1 MRPLRPPV
9 LLSLLSCFVLLVA
22 PARAEPP
29 RLASATWT
37 LEDGLPVNSV
47 NDIEVTRDG
56 YVWLATFD
64 GLVRFDGVRFTVFGT
79 ENTPG
84 LTSNRITSVA
94 EAPDGALWL
103 RTEPGRVV
111 RRDPATGA
119 VRSWDLGAGERGP
132 TLIFGRSGTVWA
144 SARQGVARFDGDD
157 FEVIPLVSEGEAD
170 VEALAEE
177 PGGALWIA
185 TERGG
190 VARIPGAASSG
201 AGGDAAGTRW
211 FGVPEGLDTTPTTS
225 VAIGPDGTVWV
236 CSHTGV
242 YRLREGRFVALE
254 SGGAAWREDF
264 VSIVP
269 TGADEAWVIAQTGLF
284 HWKDG
289 VAVTMDRADAARPP
303 IRTSVATDADGH
315 TWALSRTAVLRD
327 GEIVVR
333 SATGDPWTDI
343 ALAPEGGVWVGSGGG
358 GLLRLRDAAI
368 ETLGRALTPA
378 LPKAYGLAA
387 GADGAVWVGSQ
398 RGGLTRIGADG
409 VRTWAAAEGLHRNVG
424 AVLEEPDGTVWAGA
438 NGVHVKVGD
447 RFEPVPEA
455 PTGTVRMIELRRDG
469 SVLVAARD
477 QLWEERD
484 GAWTR
489 LDEVL
494 GLPNAPVR
502 AMLETDDTL
511 WLGTNGAGLLRVAV
525 RAGGELGDVT
535 RLGRAEGF
543 PSDTVRAVWI
553 SPAGTLWV
561 GTEDVGI
568 WGMPLDAGGAGG
580 PPRTF
585 SQPEGLPDHS
595 VHALVP
601 DTLGALWGSTNR
613 GLFRV
618 PVAELDAFARGS
630 DAPVHV
636 ESFGRGDG
644 MEGAEANGGFHRA
657 GLRTADGRIWFASMD
672 GVVVVRP
679 GRVRVDAG
687 RATARVES
695 LRLDGLEQPLFG
707 PRTLS
712 PSERSFGIDYTALP
726 AMYGE
731 KQRFWYRLDGVDPD
745 WVDAGT
751 RRTAWYTQVPP
762 GERTFR
768 VRTSPPD
775 HEGTEATLTLH
786 VVPRFHETAWF
797 RALVA
802 LLATGAAVLAVWSR
816 LAAARRRERVLEERV
831 RARTADLAAEK
842 ELAVTAGR
850 TIAAQAARLLE
861 VDRLKTRFFQ
871 DLSHELRTPLTL
883 VIGPLEDVRTGRHG
897 GLPAAVEAQ
906 VGLAE
911 RNARRLF
918 ALVNQLLDLVRLDAG
933 MLRLERTPQDL
944 VALVAGVAEVHQPLA
959 DRRSIALQ
967 LDLPAEPCIV
977 DFDRRELEKV
987 YANLLGN
994 ALKFTPSHGRVEVVL
1009 RAGDTE
1015 VEVTIR
1021 DSGPG
1026 LSAEVRER
1034 LFERFYSPG
1043 ESSVQAGSG
1052 IGLSLARDL
1061 TERHDGRI
1069 RVESVE
1075 GHGSTFTV
1083 VLPRSRAVVGAPGAR
1098 RPEDR
1103 AVPAPPVPEV
1113 EDIAGPE
1120 SSGEDRTTVLVVD
1133 DHPEVRAW
1141 IRGHLAPR
1149 YQVLEAAN
1157 GREGL
1162 ATARRALPDLV
1173 VSDVM
1178 MPEMNGY
1185 ELVRALRADPDL
1197 EAVPVVLLTAKG
1209 SDESRIEG
1217 LRGGAD
1223 VYLTKPFASQV
1234 LVAQVDGLIAQ
1245 RRLLRERVTEAARAA
1260 PPATGELDEEHLSA
1274 DERYIRKVR
1283 AAIDAQL
1290 HDPAFGVQELAD
1302 AVAQDRAHLFRRVK
1316 QLTGEAPSNL
1326 LRVARLERAATLLA
1340 RRVASVGE
1348 IAYAV
1353 GFNGISHFSKSFRD
1367 HYGVTPTAWATEG
1380 RGEAAGGGASG

>member
-1 MRPLRPPV
+1 MLLPSPLLCLLLAAAPV
-9 LLSLLSCFVLLVA
+9 
-22 PARAEPP
+22 RAEPP

-37 LEDGLPVNSV
+37 LEDGLPLNSV

-94 EAPDGALWL
+94 EASDGALWL

-111 RRDPATGA
+111 RRDPSTGA

-132 TLIFGRSGTVWA
+132 TLLFGSTGTVWA
-144 SARQGVARFDGDD
+144 SAREGVARFDGDD
-157 FEVIPLVSEGEAD
+157 FETIPLAGPGDDLS

-177 PGGALWIA
+177 PGGALWVA
-185 TERGG
+185 TERRG
-190 VARIPGAASSG
+190 VARLPGRSEE
-201 AGGDAAGTRW
+201 DAAPRW
-211 FGVPEGLDTTPTTS
+211 YGVHEGLDETATTN
-225 VAIGPDGTVWV
+225 VAIGPDGTVWA
-236 CSHTGV
+236 CTRAGA
-242 YRLREGRFVALE
+242 YRLREGRFVPLE
-254 SGGAAWREDF
+254 SSGAAWHEEF
-264 VSIVP
+264 VAMVP
-269 TGADEAWVIAQTGLF
+269 TGADEAWVIAQTGLY
-284 HWKDG
+284 HWNDG
-289 VAVTMDRADAARPP
+289 VVVTMDRADAARPP

-327 GEIVVR
+327 GEVVVR
-333 SATGDPWTDI
+333 SPTGDPWTDI
-343 ALAPEGGVWVGSGGG
+343 ALAPEGGVWIGSGGG

-368 ETLGRALTPA
+368 ETLGAALTPA
-378 LPKAYGLAA
+378 LLKAYALAA

-398 RGGLTRIGADG
+398 RGGLTRIDASGEA
-409 VRTWAAAEGLHRNVG
+409 RTWGAAEGLYRNVG
-424 AVLEEPDGTVWAGA
+424 AVLEEPDGTVWAG
-438 NGVHVKVGD
+438 VHQKVGD
-447 RFEPVPEA
+447 RFERGPGG
-455 PTGTVRMIELRRDG
+455 PTGIVRMVEGRRDG
-469 SVLVAARD
+469 SVLVAAGD
-477 QLWEERD
+477 QLWEERE
-484 GAWTR
+484 GAWAR

-494 GLPNAPVR
+494 GLPHAPVR
-502 AMLETDDTL
+502 AMLETDDAV
-511 WLGTNGAGLLRVAV
+511 WLGTNGAGLLRLA
-525 RAGGELGDVT
+525 AGPAGVQRVT
-535 RLGRAEGF
+535 RFGRAEGF
-543 PSDTVRAVWI
+543 PSDTVRSVWR
-553 SPAGTLWV
+553 SPEGTLWV

-568 WGMPLDAGGAGG
+568 WGASEAALSTGAGA
-580 PPRTF
+580 PRVF
-585 SQPEGLPDHS
+585 GQRDGLPDHS

-601 DTLGALWGSTNR
+601 DMFGALWGSTNR

-618 PVAELDAFARGS
+618 LVAQLDAYARGS
-630 DAPVHV
+630 DAPIHV
-636 ESFGRGDG
+636 DTFGRGDG
-644 MEGAEANGGFHRA
+644 MAGAEANGGVHRA
-657 GLRTADGRIWFASMD
+657 GIRTADGRIWFASQD

-679 GRVRVDAG
+679 ELVPFEAVRT
-687 RATARVES
+687 TARVES
-695 LRLDGLEQPLFG
+695 LRLDGVEEPLFG
-707 PRTLS
+707 PRTLA
-712 PSERSFGIDYTALP
+712 PTERSFGVDYTALP
-726 AMYGE
+726 ATYGE

-745 WVDAGT
+745 WVAAGT

-775 HEGTEATLTLH
+775 HEGAEATLTLH
-786 VVPRFHETAWF
+786 VVPRFHETTWF

-802 LLATGAAVLAVWSR
+802 LLAVGMAVLAVWSR
-816 LAAARRRERVLEERV
+816 LAAAQRRERVLEARV
-831 RARTADLAAEK
+831 QARTADLAAEK
-842 ELAVTAGR
+842 EHAVSAER

-897 GLPAAVEAQ
+897 GLPPAAEAQ

-933 MLRLERTPQDL
+933 ALRLERTPQDL
-944 VALVAGVAEVHQPLA
+944 VALVAGVVEVHQPLA
-959 DRRSIALQ
+959 ERRSITLL
-967 LDLPAEPCIV
+967 LDLPADPCIV

-987 YANLLGN
+987 FANLLGN
-994 ALKFTPSHGRVEVVL
+994 ALKFTPPNGRVEVVL

-1015 VEVTIR
+1015 VEVTIK

-1069 RVESVE
+1069 RVQSAE

-1083 VLPRSRAVVGAPGAR
+1083 VLPRSRTDAGALEARPYAGAI
-1098 RPEDR
+1098 
-1103 AVPAPPVPEV
+1103 PAPPVPEL
-1113 EDIAGPE
+1113 EELAGPGTE
-1120 SSGEDRTTVLVVD
+1120 DDDRTTVLVVD

-1149 YQVLEAAN
+1149 YHVIEAAN

-1173 VSDVM
+1173 ISDVM

-1185 ELVRALRADPDL
+1185 DLVRALRAVPELD
-1197 EAVPVVLLTAKG
+1197 AVPVVLLTAKG

-1223 VYLTKPFASQV
+1223 VYLTKPFSSQV

-1245 RRLLRERVTEAARAA
+1245 RRRLHERATASPA
-1260 PPATGELDEEHLSA
+1260 PSPAPAPEEPGEELLSA
-1274 DERYIRKVR
+1274 DERYLRKVR

-1316 QLTGEAPSNL
+1316 QLTGDAPSNL

-1367 HYGVTPTAWATEG
+1367 HYGVTPTAWAAEG
-1380 RGEAAGGGASG
+1380 RVEATAGGPGPREHEGP